1 MSLHYIPRPL
11 VQLLQLRHPV
21 IRFKFGPL
29 LVQTSR
35 QKWTL
40 STSTDAT
47 LSNALSIALRT
58 LQSKS
63 KSSINSLPTSSTSS
77 SSSSASSSSCSSSEP
92 VYVAL
97 LSPRFSQNE
106 YTRFPDLFEEYRCL
120 MNLPRGKVLGGVVD
134 SVTYNETESKIKSKS
149 KSKVESKSES
159 SGFKGKIESE
169 GEGVSE
175 SVKSLAIAMF
185 SPNREKGQEVTI
197 FRGQNERVG
206 GVSVGRWFN
215 LDELRNRRNPVA
227 DIGEQ
232 ENEFISVSR
241 PKGGKVPVELEELR
255 SKGKHVSS
263 IFMLSD
269 STPNEILEPIDSNFP
284 DTIKF
289 GLISSQTPFVTGL
302 PYTMY
307 LNDSIVQDGMIGF
320 AVSENKCGKEKETV
334 QTDVSYDSLTPLSKS
349 FEITGCKGNIILS
362 LDDSNATKL
371 LLDSINTKMTTITK
385 EDEFYLSVSKKSDKI
400 DTDHLPLSFSHSR
413 NLLTVSKITA
423 GDPSRG
429 FLSIDYTGDL
439 EVGMSVLFWKR
450 DPQNPPPIRNETSKQ
465 NGSLLSVTVLD
476 ENHEMN
482 GNDARDSKP
491 NRGKDGGLELG
502 SLGGFLVSVDSV
514 GDKGKK
520 KETKIVKVVGSYGFM
535 TVP

>member
-1 MSLHYIPRPL
+1 MTFLSHCPRPVPYFRPFL
-11 VQLLQLRHPV
+11 HLPRPV
-21 IRFKFGPL
+21 IRFSPVLSQYTQK
-29 LVQTSR
+29 
-35 QKWTL
+35 KWTL
-40 STSTDAT
+40 STSTDTT
-47 LSNALSIALRT
+47 LPTALSTALQN
-58 LQSKS
+58 LQSKIS
-63 KSSINSLPTSSTSS
+63 VNSVPTTTTSSS
-77 SSSSASSSSCSSSEP
+77 SSSSASFSEP

-106 YTRFPDLFEEYRCL
+106 YTQFPVLFEQYRSL
-120 MNLPRGKVLGGVVD
+120 MNLPKGKVLGGIVD
-134 SVTYNETESKIKSKS
+134 SITYHETVQTLNHGTKLKLQKVHSESESKS
-149 KSKVESKSES
+149 KSGT
-159 SGFKGKIESE
+159 GFE
-169 GEGVSE
+169 GESE

-185 SPNREKGQEVTI
+185 SPNREKGQEVTV
-197 FRGQNERVG
+197 FRAENERVG

-215 LDELRNRRNPVA
+215 LGELRNRRNSVS
-227 DIGEQ
+227 ENL
-232 ENEFISVSR
+232 ENEFTSISR
-241 PKGGKVPVELEELR
+241 PKEGKVPLELENLR
-255 SKGKHVSS
+255 SKGINVGS

-284 DTIKF
+284 GATKF

-320 AVSENKCGKEKETV
+320 AVSENKAVKDMENI
-334 QTDVSYDSLTPLSKS
+334 QTDVSYDSLSPLSKS
-349 FEITGCKGNIILS
+349 FKITGCKGNIILS

-439 EVGMSVLFWKR
+439 EVGMSVQFWKR
-450 DPQNPPPIRNETSKQ
+450 DPQNPALIRNETTKQ
-465 NGSLLSVTVLD
+465 NGSLVSVTVLD
-476 ENHEMN
+476 ENHGMN
-482 GNDARDSKP
+482 GNDSRDGKSI
-491 NRGKDGGLELG
+491 RIKDGGLELG
-502 SLGGFLVSVDSV
+502 SLGGFMVSVDSV
-514 GDKGKK
+514 GDKGRK
-520 KETKIVKVVGSYGFM
+520 KETKIVKVVGSHGCM
-535 TVP
+535 NIVE